1 MFRARQVMD
10 GLSGSLAATLL
21 CSCIGVAA
29 GARGTYV
36 AGPTKGRSAS
46 TAYAIRVGNGP
57 ALGRVRVWSAGVTH
71 AGEDDLLVD
80 VHLRIRNDSDA
91 EMQLDVRATELQL
104 IADDGSVEVVS
115 LPTYLT
121 GTTRI
126 AAHAS
131 GQVGLRYA
139 LPDDLSAEE
148 VQGFDLDW
156 TVKTADGPFSEVTS
170 FASQRRTG
178 EALVYWPVYDPWWWG
193 WGPYVGFGFGGG
205 FYHGGPGRPGGWPHH
220 GGGRWR

>member
-104 IADDGSVEVVS
+104 IADDGSDEAPVAVERV
-115 LPTYLT
+115 PM
-121 GTTRI
+121 
-126 AAHAS
+126 AAA
-131 GQVGLRYA
+131 VN
-139 LPDDLSAEE
+139 
-148 VQGFDLDW
+148 
-156 TVKTADGPFSEVTS
+156 
-170 FASQRRTG
+170 
-178 EALVYWPVYDPWWWG
+178 
-193 WGPYVGFGFGGG
+193 GGG
-205 FYHGGPGRPGGWPHH
+205 PRDLAEFRSRKQGVS
-220 GGGRWR
+220 